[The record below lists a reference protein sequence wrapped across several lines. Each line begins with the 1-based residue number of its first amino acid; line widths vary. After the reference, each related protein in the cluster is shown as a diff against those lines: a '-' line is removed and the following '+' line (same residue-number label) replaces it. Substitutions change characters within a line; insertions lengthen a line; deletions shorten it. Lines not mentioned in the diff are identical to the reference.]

1 MLCCTSKSP
10 VIKMKSIRKV
20 KILCI
25 FTPFFLY
32 ALSLTSA
39 SRLQSQERE
48 RYEYR
53 LSNLRY
59 LRSTHIVVCG
69 GDPGGALFFEFKPRL
84 YGVAASNVAS
94 VWRGAPSAA
103 QYVRRSTLDGA
114 SVYAAGAL
122 TDSSAAILFELADTL
137 YIGEV
142 DASLRIV
149 DALPLPL
156 SGAMGTPTHAAALAF
171 VAGEAQSASTAVKI
185 LPLAGGDA
193 ILVSLGRYLI
203 WCRWK
208 TYKQTVRSLGAT
220 PKERRLAYQTAL
232 ARYSLLQSAS
242 YSTSHSTS
250 AALEVLRLDSL
261 FLPPRGGA
269 ALAAAPVSEKS
280 SILSTNSSLSATGA
294 SFAATNA
301 SNSTTSA
308 FALLSDE
315 RRAQDSLARVLQA
328 VIRPLYGA
336 SVADVVALNSY
347 TRQANEPAC
356 AVLRE
361 AGLRKEVLFLSAD
374 GEELFMQSLDVQDRV
389 VLRRVS
395 NYTLAACAQR
405 GAATTTYVVK
415 MNAEPLALNIA
426 ASPECMA
433 FVEEKNRVSIFAI
446 PNDDATAYLRWIAVR
461 VPFGGEKIT
470 SETLFSFPETV
481 IAPLSVSVVGDE
493 FLCVFANALFVMNF
507 AGEPSSAYR
516 SGSIF
521 RLLRMSPVASSV
533 QKIGENDGAFY
544 ILRVGSDVVMF
555 ERKSVPFWWLQ
566 NAVRDL
572 WFYLVG
578 LCVFGVIAALLYVW
592 RYQDRLLKTMF
603 GARDADALFVL
614 DAEGKLLSVNDAAR
628 ELLNIAPEA
637 PMRRLFR
644 YYCVSEKKGATEES
658 PAKQLNDFVV
668 AAQQKEQIAQTT
680 LYFPKTLPGDA
691 EVTRMHD
698 YVFSI
703 YPIRARF
710 GKAMRG
716 MMLVGKDVTKELAN
730 ERIRNWERLAHDI
743 KSIVSAIKLA
753 RDGLHEWLARDEVL
767 NRVQGA
773 AKSLEKAKRINDNIH
788 DLDEYLQGFGDILS
802 QRQQV
807 KERVNTATICRQAL
821 NVYDSKSARKIR
833 LRAHLPQI
841 EFSCYKIPLVR
852 ALRNA
857 IINGAKACKGDSG
870 EIRVSARLEK
880 RTLVFQIE
888 DNGEG
893 MSEIELQNF
902 LNEGYSTRKN
912 EGGSGLGTVVMY
924 WAVKELHGG
933 EISAQSEKGKGTTI
947 TFRIPAPD
955 AEELRLAPEIIERG
969 DDEFASAE

>member
-1 MLCCTSKSP
+1 MVRGVAKKRLYCISKRP
-10 VIKMKSIRKV
+10 VNNTKSMKKA
-20 KILCI
+20 KISCI
-25 FTPFFLY
+25 FTPFLLC
-32 ALSLTSA
+32 ALSFVCASA
-39 SRLQSQERE
+39 LQGQERE

-59 LRSTHIVVCG
+59 LRSAHIVVCG
-69 GDPGGALFFEFKPRL
+69 GDPDGALFFEFKPRL

-103 QYVRRSTLDGA
+103 QNVRRSTLDGA

-185 LPLAGGDA
+185 LPLAGGEA
-193 ILVSLGRYLI
+193 ILVSLGRYVI

-208 TYKQTVRSLGAT
+208 TYKQTVRPLGAT

-242 YSTSHSTS
+242 HSTS
-250 AALEVLRLDSL
+250 AALEVLTLDSL
-261 FLPPRGGA
+261 SLPPRGGI
-269 ALAAAPVSEKS
+269 ALVSAKS
-280 SILSTNSSLSATGA
+280 SLLSTNSSLSATGA
-294 SFAATNA
+294 SFSATSA
-301 SNSTTSA
+301 SNSTASA
-308 FALLSDE
+308 FALLSEE
-315 RRAQDSLARVLQA
+315 RRAQDSLARLLQA
-328 VIRPLYGA
+328 VMRPLYGA

-347 TRQANEPAC
+347 TRQANEPTC
-356 AVLRE
+356 AILRE
-361 AGLRKEVLFLSAD
+361 AGLRKEVLFLSSD

-493 FLCVFANALFVMNF
+493 FLCVFANALFIMNF

-544 ILRVGSDVVMF
+544 ILRAGSDAVMF
-555 ERKSVPFWWLQ
+555 ERESVPFWWLR

-578 LCVFGVIAALLYVW
+578 LCVFGVIAALLYIW

-603 GARDADALFVL
+603 GAREADALFIL

-628 ELLNIAPEA
+628 ELLNIALEA

-644 YYCVSEKKGATEES
+644 YYCVSEKKGAIEES

-893 MSEIELQNF
+893 MSETELQNF

-955 AEELRLAPEIIERG
+955 AEELRLSPEIIERG